1 MSEFNEYDTFLCY
14 RCNKAGEKT
23 VFDASYF
30 VCNKVYYYLLE
41 NKINS
46 GKILYEEVNR
56 TNYKT
61 EIPNM
66 MSVINKFIIFICPSF
81 FDRIVDDFR
90 KTGENYEKM
99 KEIAQNN
106 DNIPYLEINAALDN
120 ENCDFIPIFI
130 DYPKEDGEKLSAAQ
144 KFNEQKEILKRAF
157 GGQNRFDRICCTTNI
172 PEINFQY
179 DDNGEYIVRSELA
192 KIEAYIN
199 NTNLYREKCENFKS
213 KISTIE
219 NIVWAL
225 LQDGV
230 MQKLNLD
237 DNEFDW
243 QAYNRYKNAFP
254 NLYHISN
261 GYINGVKCLKKEGF
275 DFYGKGFNDVKAAC
289 GPFKGEEDENSPYIY
304 WPVELTAT
312 NQRQQLLSEKKP
324 ISICAICFGAILL
337 KNYLENDKEI
347 LAKIKNNSQSN
358 DLTIN
363 QIDIPKNEL
372 EKIISGALNL
382 LLTLRDYDKH
392 SWMSVWD
399 FTENDIEGTINQTT
413 LSISTLL
420 TCGFLSDNY
429 ALIDNTHVIERL
441 HNRVEYIKESFE
453 WLNGQKLSNYQ
464 ESYWY
469 TGRDLSP
476 NVSLTVFCF
485 DCYIKYIVQLNMILS
500 MKESSLDDS
509 FKTLIKEEIKSSKKT
524 IAFVLIYLSKIC
536 NDCQLEH
543 LNDAQKLSNIT
554 MATRSLI
561 EYILQ
566 FDNIYEENKSKKLL
580 ETAKQAVRR
589 TVSMVISV
597 DDTKILNCVPKEK
610 FSFIKYNAD
619 VNDEGEE
626 YEHCGHLMCIDM
638 LIKASCVLEIC
649 NIETTKAVLKS
660 RIDKLIQLFEE
671 ENVIRG
677 RIVIE
682 KNNNKH
688 EPIYAAYYYRIVIM
702 DYYKYLF

>member
-1 MSEFNEYDTFLCY
+1 MSEFNKYDTFLCY
-14 RCNKAGEKT
+14 RCNKACEKT

-30 VCNKVYYYLLE
+30 ICNKVYHYLLE
-41 NKINS
+41 DERNS
-46 GKILYEEVNR
+46 DKILYEEVKR

-61 EIPNM
+61 KIPNM

-81 FDRIVDDFR
+81 FDRIVDDFI
-90 KTGENYEKM
+90 KNGENYENM
-99 KEIAQNN
+99 KEFAQNN

-130 DYPKEDGEKLSAAQ
+130 NYPNENGEKLSAAQ

-172 PEINFQY
+172 PEIDFQY

-199 NTNLYREKCENFKS
+199 DTNLYREKCENFKS
-213 KISTIE
+213 KILTIE
-219 NIVWAL
+219 NIVWML
-225 LQDGV
+225 LQDDIK
-230 MQKLNLD
+230 QKLNLD

-243 QAYNRYKNAFP
+243 QAYNRYKKDFP

-261 GYINGVKCLKKEGF
+261 GYINGIKCLKKEGF
-275 DFYGKGFNDVKAAC
+275 NFCGKGFNEVKAAC

-304 WPVELTAT
+304 WPVELTVT
-312 NQRQQLLSEKKP
+312 NQKQQLLSVKKP
-324 ISICAICFGAILL
+324 ISICAICFGAIIL

-347 LAKIKNNSQSN
+347 STKIKNNAQRH

-363 QIDIPKNEL
+363 QIDIPKKEL

-392 SWMSVWD
+392 SWMSIWD

-429 ALIDNTHVIERL
+429 ALIDNTNIIKRI

-453 WLNGQKLSNYQ
+453 WLNKQRLSNCQ

-469 TGRDLSP
+469 TGIKHSP

-485 DCYIKYIVQLNMILS
+485 DCYIKYIMQLNTILS
-500 MKESSLDDS
+500 MREASLDDS
-509 FKTLIKEEIKSSKKT
+509 FKTLIKEEIISSKS
-524 IAFVLIYLSKIC
+524 IINSVLIYLSKIC
-536 NDCQLEH
+536 NDCQLEN
-543 LNDAQKLSNIT
+543 LNNAQTLSNIT

-566 FDNIYEENKSKKLL
+566 FDHMYEKNESKNLL
-580 ETAKQAVRR
+580 ETAKR
-589 TVSMVISV
+589 TVKSTVQMVFRL
-597 DDTKILNCVPKEK
+597 DDDKILNCVPKEK
-610 FSFIKYNAD
+610 FPFIKYNAD

-649 NIETTKAVLKS
+649 NIKIQRADLKS
-660 RIDKLIQLFEE
+660 KIDGLIQLFEK
-671 ENVIRG
+671 ENVISDHIMIG
-677 RIVIE
+677 E
-682 KNNNKH
+682 NNNIH
-688 EPIYAAYYYRIVIM
+688 EPIYAAYYYRMVIM